1 LPLEPPRFTEGLATP
16 PVRRYAGPIV
26 DAHVHLDAVEDA
38 RPLVRVAADF
48 GVQCLCGVVRLEAIE
63 ALQAALGPSF
73 RPIIRIDQDLL
84 GDAARCARENVRRI
98 RAARALGAVGAKF
111 WFSPRFVAET
121 GFRFNHPALGPVFE
135 TLAEMGMVALVHI
148 ADPDCWFATAYA
160 DRARYGTK
168 AEHYE
173 PLEHT
178 LAAYPRLK
186 VQGAHFGGDPEHL
199 DHLRR
204 LLARYPNFCIDS
216 SATKWIARELSAQA
230 PAARAFIIEQADRIL
245 FGTDLVAFRGAKA
258 EDYSSRYWVHR
269 WLWEGEG
276 VRPSPIPDPCATS
289 PQGPQVRGLALPDD
303 VLLRLYHDNAYRWF
317 GLDVA
322 E

>member
-1 LPLEPPRFTEGLATP
+1 LPLEPPLFTEGLATP
-16 PVRRYAGPIV
+16 PVRRHAGPIV

-38 RPLVRVAADF
+38 RLLARVAADY
-48 GVQCLCGVVRLEAIE
+48 GVKVLCGVARLESIE
-63 ALQAALGPSF
+63 ALQAVLGPSF
-73 RPIIRIDQDLL
+73 RPIVQVDPNLL
-84 GDAARCARENVRRI
+84 ADAARFAQENVRWV

-111 WFSPRFVAET
+111 WFGPRLVAKT
-121 GFRFNHPALGPVFE
+121 GFRFDHPALGPVFE
-135 TLAEMGMVALVHI
+135 TLAELGLVALVHI

-160 DRARYGTK
+160 DRACYGTK

-178 LAAYPRLK
+178 LAAYPNLK

-216 SATKWIARELSAQA
+216 SATKWIARELSAR
-230 PAARAFIIEQADRIL
+230 PDAARAFVIEQADRIL

-258 EDYSSRYWVHR
+258 EDYSSRYWAHR

-276 VRPSPIPDPCATS
+276 VRPSPIPDPCATW
-289 PQGPQVRGLALPDD
+289 PDGPQVHGLALPDD
-303 VLLRLYHDNAYRWF
+303 VLSRLYHDNACRWF
-317 GLDVA
+317 GI
-322 E
+322 EF

>member
-1 LPLEPPRFTEGLATP
+1 MPLEPPLFTEGLATP
-16 PVRRYAGPIV
+16 PVRRYEGPIV
-26 DAHVHLDAVEDA
+26 DAHVHLDAVDDA
-38 RPLVRVAADF
+38 RPLVRVAADY
-48 GVQCLCGVVRLEAIE
+48 GVKVLCGVVRLEAIE
-63 ALQAALGPSF
+63 ALQGAFGPSF
-73 RPIIRIDQDLL
+73 RPMIQIDQSLL
-84 GDAARCARENVRRI
+84 GDAARCARENVRLI

-135 TLAEMGMVALVHI
+135 TLAELGMVALVHI
-148 ADPDCWFATAYA
+148 ADPDGWFATAYA

-168 AEHYE
+168 ADHYE

-178 LAAYPRLK
+178 LAAYPCLK

-216 SATKWIARELSAQA
+216 SATKWIARELSIQ
-230 PAARAFIIEQADRIL
+230 PDAARAFIIEQADRIL
-245 FGTDLVAFRGAKA
+245 FGTDLVAFRGAKS
-258 EDYSSRYWVHR
+258 EDYSSRYWAHR

-276 VRPSPIPDPCATS
+276 VRPSPIPDPCATW
-289 PQGPQVRGLALPDD
+289 PDGPRVHGLALPDD
-303 VLLRLYHDNAYRWF
+303 VLARLYAGNARRWF
-317 GLDVA
+317 GI
-322 E
+322 EF